1 MNKLLPDYN
10 APSDLSALLAQ
21 QGFSM
26 QKKFGQNFLINPH
39 IRNELV
45 QVLALSPD
53 DCVWEVGAGLGAITN
68 LLLKTGADVTAFEI
82 DHGFIRLLH
91 EYFNDYANFTLIEGD
106 VLKTWGTAYQRR
118 KPSAFFGNLPYNIA
132 AKIIAD
138 CIEAECLFD
147 RMVVTVQKEVGM
159 RMSAP
164 AGSADYSSFSV
175 LCQRY
180 YTIKPIRDIAPTA
193 FWPKPRVESRALL
206 LQKQER
212 PLSAKN
218 NRIFLSVVRALFSA
232 RRKTIKNNLAAWLN
246 ASGKQDVPVED
257 ILTKAE
263 LAATVRAETL
273 TVYDFIRLS
282 DILSEL

>member
-1 MNKLLPDYN
+1 MHKLLPDYN
-10 APSDLSALLAQ
+10 APSALSALLAE

-26 QKKFGQNFLINPH
+26 QKKFGQNFLINEH
-39 IRNELV
+39 IRSELV
-45 QVLALSPD
+45 HALALSPA

-82 DHGFIRLLH
+82 DRGFIRLLR
-91 EYFNDYANFTLIEGD
+91 EYFNDSPHFTLIEGD
-106 VLKTWGTAYQRR
+106 VLKTWRTAYQRR

-138 CIEAECLFD
+138 YIEAGCLFD
-147 RMVVTVQKEVGM
+147 RMVVTVQKEVGI
-159 RMSAP
+159 RMSAA

-180 YTIKPIRDIAPTA
+180 YIIKPIRDIAPAA

-206 LQKQER
+206 LQKQEH
-212 PLSAKN
+212 PLQTKN
-218 NRIFLSVVRALFSA
+218 NHVFLSIVRALFSA

-246 ASGKQDVPVED
+246 AAGKQNVCVED
-257 ILTKAE
+257 ILTQAE
-263 LAATVRAETL
+263 LAPTVRAETL